1 MVRSKARDSTGIY
14 NEGGK
19 RKKLLPK
26 KENIVAVGKKRSG
39 SGYPVTQEMAS
50 GYTWMDWTTREE

>member
-1 MVRSKARDSTGIY
+1 MVRRKARDSVGIY

-39 SGYPVTQEMAS
+39 SGYPVTQ
-50 GYTWMDWTTREE
+50 